1 MVRTVAKEREH
12 AQYLEDPAQSTMH
25 VTKELLNNIIDFNV
39 DLHDKCL
46 SGVQSPIILTTSH
59 GHPDEQHHNRN
70 PEHNQ
75 PPDEHAI
82 PTRQEYRVNCDRA
95 RAEDFQQSFSHVQIT
110 DLQQRL
116 DDLDLPNSSRTRLT
130 ACIKK

>member
-1 MVRTVAKEREH
+1 MKTCTTSRES
-12 AQYLEDPAQSTMH
+12 STIDYAL
-25 VTKELLNNIIDFNV
+25 VTKELLNNIINFNV

-82 PTRQEYRVNCDRA
+82 PTRQGYRVNCDRA
-95 RAEDFQQSFSHVQIT
+95 RAEDFQQSFSHVNIT

-116 DDLDLPNSSRTRLT
+116 DHLDPSQLTQNEVDCLYKDLKN
-130 ACIKK
+130 